1 MERKKISNNVIWVFK
16 MLVGKYKTKV
26 ARLLGLP
33 YSPEQEHVLL
43 SNIFCFVKWTKPE
56 RIEGSDLE

>member
-16 MLVGKYKTKV
+16 MLVGRYKTKV

-33 YSPEQEHVLL
+33 YSPGWVSSTPFGIPFRLPVQL
-43 SNIFCFVKWTKPE
+43 
-56 RIEGSDLE
+56 

>member
-1 MERKKISNNVIWVFK
+1 MEKEKISNNVIWVFK
-16 MLVGKYKTKV
+16 MLVGRYKTKV

-43 SNIFCFVKWTKPE
+43 SNMSCFIMDINKTNFV
-56 RIEGSDLE
+56 L